1 MNTTPV
7 PVSPFPKA
15 AVFAV
20 AALLLAAIASVAA
33 VRLSGVEIRT
43 PDAPAVQVRA
53 LRFEDRP
60 DGSVA
65 VIDAHSGQLVHAVTG
80 EAGFV
85 RGTLRGLARERKR
98 MGGGPEQA
106 FELIAR
112 ADGRFT
118 LHDPVTGRRVDLDS
132 FGPANAAGFVD
143 ILRAGQATA
152 ATGTLTSRLD
162 NPRPQ

>member
-1 MNTTPV
+1 MPTLIIPSTTV
-7 PVSPFPKA
+7 PKGPLL
-15 AVFAV
+15 AV
-20 AALLLAAIASVAA
+20 AALLLAAVTSVAA
-33 VRLSGVEIRT
+33 VRLSGAEIRT
-43 PDAPAVQVRA
+43 PDAPAVQTRL

-65 VIDAHSGQLVHAVTG
+65 VIDARTGHQVHAVTG

-98 MGGGPEQA
+98 AGGGPEQP

-118 LHDPVTGRRVDLDS
+118 LQDPVTGRRVDLDS
-132 FGPANAAGFVD
+132 FGPMNASGFVEL
-143 ILRAGQATA
+143 LRAGQPTA
-152 ATGTLTSRLD
+152 DTTTSQLVT
-162 NPRPQ
+162 PRPQ